1 MAKRPTEVTKEN
13 FEDVKAYMLT
23 TAKKVKRK
31 YVTERIVTPLGN
43 FLFTLISLVLIYG
56 AIYTTSSADE
66 MMVFEKTAF
75 MTDAWNVF
83 SGSFPIDGLA
93 WYYYWLIL
101 VAAAFIIPF
110 AVSAVIAIIV
120 SLTVHPKADGDFEG
134 TDAQKAKKLYELT
147 KSVSSKTSYSS
158 SSGVLCSILFILAF
172 CAFLVYSFLVLETK
186 FSISMLI
193 GLLVVVAIL
202 YFVYSL
208 ILLLSQSINSVFCK
222 TESVAGLV
230 SASEKYWLSVDP
242 EEVERRRL
250 EEERRIAEAASRK
263 ERAAEKR
270 IRGLEA
276 ESAGRYATAKQLFK
290 EAAEM
295 GDALGMDNYARHC
308 LIEGKRSDAIY
319 WLQKAVDTGETDY
332 EAREL
337 LHALKDG
344 KNINA
349 HYN

>member
-1 MAKRPTEVTKEN
+1 MAKRPESVTKEN
-13 FEDVKAYMLT
+13 FEDVKDYMLAT
-23 TAKKVKRK
+23 SKKVERK
-31 YVTERIVTPLGN
+31 YLTRKIITPLGN
-43 FLFTLISLVLIYG
+43 FLFMLISLVLVYG

-66 MMVFEKTAF
+66 MVAFEKTAF

-83 SGSFPIDGLA
+83 SGLFPIDGLE

-120 SLTVHPKADGDFEG
+120 SLTVHPKTDGDFEG

-147 KSVSSKTSYSS
+147 KSVSSKTSYSGS
-158 SSGVLCSILFILAF
+158 SNALCSILFILAF
-172 CAFLVYSFLVLETK
+172 CAFLVYSFLVLETE
-186 FSISMLI
+186 FSISMLL
-193 GLLVVVAIL
+193 GLVVVVAIL
-202 YFVYSL
+202 FFVYGL
-208 ILLLSQSINSVFCK
+208 IISFSQSINSVLCK

-270 IRGLEA
+270 IRGLEC

-332 EAREL
+332 ETREL
-337 LHALKDG
+337 LHALKSG